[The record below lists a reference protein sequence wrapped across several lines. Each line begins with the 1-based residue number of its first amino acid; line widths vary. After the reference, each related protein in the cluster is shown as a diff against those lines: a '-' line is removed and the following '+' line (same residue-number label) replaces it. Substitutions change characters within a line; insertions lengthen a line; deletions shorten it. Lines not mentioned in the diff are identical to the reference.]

1 MISTMSI
8 KRVLLL
14 LLFIVFKCAY
24 SQPTKNIKLTIQ
36 PYFGDLEFK
45 LNQNYHQSS
54 INDSIQIET
63 LKFYISGIELL
74 DSNNVIWK
82 EKNSYHLIDFE
93 NENSQSI
100 QLNIPKKSRIFKL
113 KFNIGIDSITS
124 NSGALGGDLDPVN
137 GMYWAW
143 QSGYIN
149 FKMVGTSPNCETRKH
164 QFQFHLGGYKQPF
177 YAMQQIF
184 LPISEMQNNTIQINF
199 NLAPIFNNVSL
210 KETHS
215 IMIPSKEAM
224 NLSKV
229 VAQLFSIH
237 AR

>member
-1 MISTMSI
+1 MSI
-8 KRVLLL
+8 KHVLLL
-14 LLFIVFKCAY
+14 FLFIVFKCAY

-100 QLNIPKKSRIFKL
+100 QLHIPKKSRISKL
-113 KFNIGIDSITS
+113 KFNIGVDSITS
-124 NSGALGGDLDPVN
+124 NSGALGGDLDPIN

-149 FKMVGTSPNCETRKH
+149 FKMEGTSPICETRKH
-164 QFQFHLGGYKQPF
+164 KFQFHLGGYKQPF
-177 YAMQQIF
+177 YAMQHIT
-184 LPISEMQNNTIQINF
+184 LPIYHLDDNTLQINF
-199 NLAPIFNNVSL
+199 NLAPIFNSISL

-215 IMIPSKEAM
+215 IMIPCKDGM

-237 AR
+237 AL

>member
-1 MISTMSI
+1 MST
-8 KRVLLL
+8 KHVLLL
-14 LLFIVFKCAY
+14 FLFIVFKCAY

-100 QLNIPKKSRIFKL
+100 QLHIPKKSRISKL
-113 KFNIGIDSITS
+113 KFNIGVDSITS
-124 NSGALGGDLDPVN
+124 NSGALGGDLDPIN

-149 FKMVGTSPNCETRKH
+149 FKMEGTSPICETRKH
-164 QFQFHLGGYKQPF
+164 KFQFHLGGYKQPF
-177 YAMQQIF
+177 YAMQHIT
-184 LPISEMQNNTIQINF
+184 LPIYHLDDNTLQINF
-199 NLAPIFNNVSL
+199 NLAPIFNSISL

-215 IMIPSKEAM
+215 IMIPCKDGM

-237 AR
+237 AL

>member
-1 MISTMSI
+1 MMKI
-8 KRVLLL
+8 KNTILLTLLL
-14 LLFIVFKCAY
+14 VFNCAY
-24 SQPTKNIKLTIQ
+24 SQPTKSMTLKIQ
-36 PYFGDLEFK
+36 PYFGGSEFK
-45 LNQNYHQSS
+45 LNQKYYISAE
-54 INDSIQIET
+54 NDTIQIET

-74 DSNNVIWK
+74 DSNNHIWQ

-93 NENSQSI
+93 NEYSQTILLNVPENSHAT
-100 QLNIPKKSRIFKL
+100 LL

-124 NSGALGGDLDPVN
+124 NSGALSGDLDPVN

-149 FKMVGTSPNCETRKH
+149 FKMVGISPICETRKH

-184 LPISEMQNNTIQINF
+184 LPISEMQNSTIQINF
-199 NLAPIFNNVSL
+199 NIAPIFNNVSL

-215 IMIPSKEAM
+215 IMIPCKEAM
-224 NLSKV
+224 TLSKV

-237 AR
+237 AL

>member
-8 KRVLLL
+8 KHVLLIF
-14 LLFIVFKCAY
+14 LFIVFKCAY

-45 LNQNYHQSS
+45 LNQNYYQSS

-100 QLNIPKKSRIFKL
+100 QLHIPKNSRISKL

-124 NSGALGGDLDPVN
+124 NSGALDGDLDPTK

-149 FKMVGTSPNCETRKH
+149 LKMEGTSPICETRKH

-177 YAMQQIF
+177 YAMQSIA
-184 LPISEMQNNTIQINF
+184 LPISIVKDNTVQINF
-199 NLAPIFNNVSL
+199 NLAPIFNSISL

-215 IMIPSKEAM
+215 IMIPCKDGM
-224 NLSKV
+224 NVSKV